1 MSRGP
6 TDLWRG
12 FEANRRFDA
21 SCRSACRV
29 IRPCRKGFFSV
40 LKLCS
45 LSSLFLQSVFQ
56 NSFAIK
62 EMRTLSKNNRVYA
75 ISFQFETR
83 RSGRP
88 RSLSFAGVCEPAG
101 GFPSLSV
108 QVSTVN
114 RFSEPPHLPPTPGV
128 LESQWKPHDT

>member
-40 LKLCS
+40 LKACW

-62 EMRTLSKNNRVYA
+62 EMRTLSRTTGCTPSLSNLKLA
-75 ISFQFETR
+75 HQDA
-83 RSGRP
+83 P
-88 RSLSFAGVCEPAG
+88 DLSFAGVCEPAG
-101 GFPSLSV
+101 DFPLFLFNCRLSTA
-108 QVSTVN
+108 S
-114 RFSEPPHLPPTPGV
+114 RSPRICLP
-128 LESQWKPHDT
+128 LQEC